1 VVVRLGHTAG
11 FIVKFKPSAIG
22 LGCVLLVVEALET
35 NVPEQV
41 REEMIKYCSAHPE
54 SPTAAHRPQLSLRK
68 SGLWIALLGSSV
80 EDGILGIGA
89 TVEDA
94 LRAFDNRYALDR
106 VHWSSHRVMSAPTKV

>member
-1 VVVRLGHTAG
+1 VLVRFDRETG
-11 FIVKFKPSAIG
+11 FIVKFRPSASG
-22 LGCVLLVVEALET
+22 LRCVIPFVET
-35 NVPEQV
+35 VQINMPEQA
-41 REEMIKYCSAHPE
+41 REEMTKYCAAHPE

-89 TVEDA
+89 TAQDA

-106 VHWSSHRVMSAPTKV
+106 VQWKIKSNTRSRIS

>member
-1 VVVRLGHTAG
+1 
-11 FIVKFKPSAIG
+11 
-22 LGCVLLVVEALET
+22 VET
-35 NVPEQV
+35 VQIKMSEQA
-41 REEMIKYCSAHPE
+41 REEMTKYCAAHPE

-94 LRAFDNRYALDR
+94 LRAFDNRYALDHVQCKIKSTTR
-106 VHWSSHRVMSAPTKV
+106 SRIS